1 MHRYLVVAHR
11 TLAGPQLRAALDE
24 LVAHGPSSFHI
35 VVPAEPPHD
44 HAWTDGEARRLAQR
58 RLDHALERLASLDA
72 EITSE
77 VGDANPMLAV
87 EDALLG
93 DATYDAIVVSTL
105 PGGLSRWLKLDLPHK
120 IEQRTGIRVIH
131 VVGSPEPV
139 PAG

>member
-11 TLAGPQLRAALDE
+11 TLAGPHLRATLDR
-24 LVAHGPSSFHI
+24 LVAHGPCAFHI

-44 HAWTDGEARRLAQR
+44 RAWTDGDARRMAQR
-58 RLDHALERLASLDA
+58 RLDQALERLVSLDA
-72 EITSE
+72 DITSE

-87 EDALLG
+87 EDVLAG
-93 DATYDAIVVSTL
+93 DATYDAIIVSTL
-105 PGGLSRWLKLDLPHK
+105 PTGPSRWLKLHLPHK
-120 IEQRTGIRVIH
+120 VEQRTGIRVIH

>member
-11 TLAGPQLRAALDE
+11 TLAGPQLRATLDG
-24 LVAHGPSSFHI
+24 LVAHGPCSFHI
-35 VVPAEPPHD
+35 VVPAEPPHG
-44 HAWTDGEARRLAQR
+44 HAWTDAEARHVAQR
-58 RLDHALERLASLDA
+58 RLDHGLERLASLDA

-87 EDALLG
+87 EDALAAG
-93 DATYDAIVVSTL
+93 ATYDAIIVSTL
-105 PGGLSRWLKLDLPHK
+105 PKGPSRWLKIDLPHK

>member
-11 TLAGPQLRAALDE
+11 TLAGPQLRAVLDR
-24 LVAHGPSSFHI
+24 LVAHGPCSFHI

-44 HAWTDGEARRLAQR
+44 HAWTDTEARRLAQR
-58 RLDHALERLASLDA
+58 RLDHGLERLASLDA

-87 EDALLG
+87 EDALSG
-93 DATYDAIVVSTL
+93 DTEYDAIVVSTL
-105 PGGLSRWLKLDLPHK
+105 PHGLSRWLKIDLPHK
-120 IEQRTGIRVIH
+120 VEQRTGIRVIH